1 MPKKSPAKNPG
12 YPAPVGPYAPV
23 RAAAGTLVFVSG
35 QIPLDPQTGEIVRGG
50 RKTRITRAF
59 RNLLN
64 LCRDNGIHP
73 NQIVKVT
80 VFLTDISAFA
90 EVNEVMTKLF
100 HPKLLPARALVGVN
114 QLPKGAD
121 VEVEAVAC
129 PDLPRQAH
137 PRSNP

>member
-1 MPKKSPAKNPG
+1 MPKKSPAQAPG
-12 YPAPVGPYAPV
+12 YPAPVGPYSPL
-23 RAAAGTLVFVSG
+23 REAAGPVVFISG
-35 QIPLDPQTGEIVRGG
+35 QIPLDPETGEIVRGG
-50 RKTRITRAF
+50 RKTRIRRAF

-64 LCRDNGIHP
+64 LCRDNGIRP
-73 NQIVKVT
+73 AQIVKVN

-100 HPKLLPARALVGVN
+100 PPDRLPARALVGVN

-129 PDLPRQAH
+129 AAPEPRRKT
-137 PRSNP
+137 P